1 MKRERFTRKSL
12 FIETYR
18 DYQGRFY
25 CVWKPHVSMYFSDQ
39 KELLRW
45 LKWPKGTPTR
55 TELDLWLEA
64 ISATDAARAANR
76 DTETSPESGLSPE
89 LVSTGFG
96 PEVFGATELDE
107 GDPTLNTQM
116 VI

>member
-1 MKRERFTRKSL
+1 MQRERFTRKSL

-18 DYQGRFY
+18 DYRGRCY
-25 CVWKPHVSMYFSDQ
+25 CVWKPHVSMFFSEQ

-55 TELDLWLEA
+55 TELDLWLESIRDA
-64 ISATDAARAANR
+64 DAARAANR
-76 DTETSPESGLSPE
+76 GDESSPESGLSDE
-89 LVSTGFG
+89 QVSTGFG
-96 PEVFGATELDE
+96 PEVFDANELDE
-107 GDPTLNTQM
+107 GDPTVNTQM